1 LGGLGFLGRGIFRAG
16 FGGGPIGCSSATIGL
31 GSILTDPFEV
41 QSPGTRITCA
51 GTVAGWNLSIA
62 KLTVKSLPSG
72 VGMLTVQGV
81 LQPGPREVRASAPGG
96 VDTS

>member
-1 LGGLGFLGRGIFRAG
+1 
-16 FGGGPIGCSSATIGL
+16 
-31 GSILTDPFEV
+31 
-41 QSPGTRITCA
+41 
-51 GTVAGWNLSIA
+51 
-62 KLTVKSLPSG
+62 VKSLPSG